1 MPISEEIRS
10 QPLLLVGCGGIGCEV
25 IKNLLLMGFN
35 NIKMIDLDTIDVSN
49 LNRQFLFNK
58 THINQSKALVSA
70 KVASSLFA
78 NGRTDLNITPIHGSI
93 LSADYDVEYFKSF
106 SLVINALD
114 NRQARSHVNRMCLA
128 ADVPLIESGT
138 EGYLG
143 QTFLIKKNVTACYEC
158 TGPKADQKTFAS
170 CTIRNT
176 PSLPI
181 HCIVWGKH
189 LFNQLFGEDEDPD
202 NDVSPDMNDP
212 ELMNSNDKENLENLE
227 NEDKQNGAG
236 DQSSQAA
243 AKAPSTRKW
252 AEANGYDPVL
262 LFDKLF
268 RIDIEYLHKMDK
280 LWKSRT
286 KPITLKYD
294 QLDAELPN
302 TSSSVDQTAETD
314 DCSLKEQKI
323 LSLRECYELFVDS
336 LAKLKER
343 VQSEQYLVWD
353 KDDEPALDFVTAV
366 SNLRSICFHIERKSK
381 FDVKSMAGNIIP
393 AISSTNSIIGGLM
406 VLQLINLLKRLTK
419 LTEEQKSNKK
429 EIAELFKATVR
440 HVYLRRVSTNV
451 GNLIASYECQEQ
463 NPSCMV
469 CCTKHIPELEV
480 RLNLKLVT
488 MHDLVEQFIFKKL
501 NFVCPDIQLDGQPTI
516 IWSKDDYEEFSDGE
530 KEEYKS
536 KPLVS
541 YSLIKDKVRL
551 KVYDLLQSMSVI
563 ITLYH
568 EEFTLNENDGL
579 FYKMKITS
587 ESDDQMDADDA
598 EPPTTSTMG
607 TNGGPD
613 LTNLNE
619 NSIEEIKEN
628 EPTAESVGVSITVTD
643 LNSDTFIS
651 EPVSSSIDSSM
662 INNRR
667 PSLAPQETI
676 DLESESSS
684 KSEATNGKPA
694 AELNGN
700 HKRNESVDD
709 NEIVLLDSDDE
720 AEPPAAQPAID
731 QDDDNS
737 GCELIDDDDIQMIDQ
752 PNVSKDKRKLVELDG
767 SDEHSS
773 KKPRIEHHL

>member
-1 MPISEEIRS
+1 MLSEEVRS

-58 THINQSKALVSA
+58 THINQSKSLVSA
-70 KVASSLFA
+70 KVASDLFA
-78 NGRTDLNITPIHGSI
+78 NGRSDLNITPIHGSI
-93 LSADYDVEYFKSF
+93 LSTDYDVEYFKSF

-143 QTFLIKKNVTACYEC
+143 QTFLIKKNVTSCYEC
-158 TGPKADQKTFAS
+158 SGPKADQKTFAS

-212 ELMNSNDKENLENLE
+212 ELMNSNDKENLENA
-227 NEDKQNGAG
+227 EDKPNGAG
-236 DQSSQAA
+236 EQTAA
-243 AKAPSTRKW
+243 SNGKAPSTRKW
-252 AEANGYDPVL
+252 ADANNYDPVL

-280 LWKSRT
+280 LWKNRT

-294 QLDAELPN
+294 ELDMQLPN
-302 TSSSVDQTAETD
+302 TSSCADQQAESE

-323 LSLRECYELFVDS
+323 LSLKECYELFADS

-343 VQSEQYLVWD
+343 LKSESFLVWD

-406 VLQLINLLKRLTK
+406 VLQLMNLLKRLTK
-419 LTEEQKSNKK
+419 LSDEQKANKK
-429 EIAELFKATVR
+429 EITELFKATVK
-440 HVYLRRVSTNV
+440 HVFLRRVSTNV
-451 GNLIASYECQEQ
+451 GNLIAAYESFEQ
-463 NPSCMV
+463 NPACMV
-469 CCTKHIPELEV
+469 CCTKHIPEIEV
-480 RLNLKLVT
+480 RLNLKAVT
-488 MHDLVEQFIFKKL
+488 MYDLVEQFIFKKL
-501 NFVCPDIQLDGQPTI
+501 NFVCPDIQLDGQPKI
-516 IWSKDDYEEFSDGE
+516 IWSKDDYEEFSDAE
-530 KEEYKS
+530 KEEYRTK
-536 KPLVS
+536 LLAN
-541 YSLIKDKVRL
+541 YTLIKDRVRL

-587 ESDDQMDADDA
+587 EAAA
-598 EPPTTSTMG
+598 EQPEESQPSTSTMS
-607 TNGGPD
+607 TNGGSD
-613 LTNLNE
+613 ANNLND
-619 NSIEEIKEN
+619 NSIDEIQEI
-628 EPTAESVGVSITVTD
+628 EPATD
-643 LNSDTFIS
+643 FGSLTSNSKQ
-651 EPVSSSIDSSM
+651 
-662 INNRR
+662 R
-667 PSLAPQETI
+667 PSLERQETI
-676 DLESESSS
+676 DLDDSSS
-684 KSEATNGKPA
+684 RDRANGQ
-694 AELNGN
+694 AETLNGN
-700 HKRNESVDD
+700 HKTETVESKTIESKTIESKSTDE
-709 NEIVLLDSDDE
+709 EIVLLDSDSDE
-720 AEPPAAQPAID
+720 EPARPSVVQPPIN

-737 GCELIDDDDIQMIDQ
+737 VCELIDDDDIEMID
-752 PNVSKDKRKLVELDG
+752 PRNVSKEKRKLVELDG
-767 SDEHSS
+767 TENISS
-773 KKPRIEHHL
+773 KKRRIEHQF

>member
-1 MPISEEIRS
+1 MLSEEVRS

-70 KVASSLFA
+70 KVARSLFA
-78 NGRTDLNITPIHGSI
+78 NGRSDLNVTPIHGSI

-158 TGPKADQKTFAS
+158 NGPTADQKTFAS

-212 ELMNSNDKENLENLE
+212 ELMNSNDKENLEN
-227 NEDKQNGAG
+227 EDKQNGGQPAG
-236 DQSSQAA
+236 G
-243 AKAPSTRKW
+243 KAPSTRKW
-252 AEANGYDPVL
+252 AEANNYDPVL

-280 LWKSRT
+280 LWKNRT

-294 QLDAELPN
+294 ELDMELPN
-302 TSSSVDQTAETD
+302 TGSSADQAASSNPED
-314 DCSLKEQKI
+314 YSLKEEKI

-343 VQSEQYLVWD
+343 VQTEQYLVWD
-353 KDDEPALDFVTAV
+353 KDDEAALDFVTAV

-419 LTEEQKSNKK
+419 LTEEQKSSKS
-429 EIAELFKATVR
+429 EIAELFKSTVR
-440 HVYLRRVSTNV
+440 YVYLRRVSTNV
-451 GNLIASYECQEQ
+451 SNLIASYASFEQ
-463 NPSCMV
+463 SQDCMV
-469 CCTKHIPELEV
+469 CCTNHIPEIEV
-480 RLNLKLVT
+480 RLNLKAVT
-488 MHDLVEQFIFKKL
+488 MYDLVEQFIFKKL
-501 NFVCPDIQLDGQPTI
+501 NFVCPDIQLDGQPKI
-516 IWSKDDYEEFSDGE
+516 IWSKDDYEEYSDSE
-530 KEEYKS
+530 KEEYRTKL
-536 KPLVS
+536 LVN

-551 KVYDLLQSMSVI
+551 KVYDLLQNMSVI

-579 FYKMKITS
+579 FYKMKITR
-587 ESDDQMDADDA
+587 EA
-598 EPPTTSTMG
+598 EEVPIDENQPSTSSAGATAMS
-607 TNGGPD
+607 TANGD
-613 LTNLNE
+613 SAASNLNE
-619 NSIEEIKEN
+619 NSIEEI
-628 EPTAESVGVSITVTD
+628 EPATDSVSLIS
-643 LNSDTFIS
+643 NSK
-651 EPVSSSIDSSM
+651 
-662 INNRR
+662 R
-667 PSLAPQETI
+667 PSLERQETI
-676 DLESESSS
+676 DLDGESS
-684 KSEATNGKPA
+684 EQANGQ
-694 AELNGN
+694 AEQLNGN
-700 HKRNESVDD
+700 RKRAPESRPIEADE
-709 NEIVLLDSDDE
+709 EIVLLDSDDE
-720 AEPPAAQPAID
+720 DDEQAKPAVQPAISAVANQED
-731 QDDDNS
+731 ENS
-737 GCELIDDDDIQMIDQ
+737 VCELIDDDDIEMID
-752 PNVSKDKRKLVELDG
+752 PRNVSKEKRKLVELDG
-767 SDEHSS
+767 TDAHSS
-773 KKPRIEHHL
+773 KKQRIEHHF